1 MEEGTPVQED
11 LPDDPEI
18 ILIECRNQWVDLSSR
33 SVFMPP
39 SSDAS
44 QAISKRSAYTSSVKA

>member
-1 MEEGTPVQED
+1 MPVKED

-18 ILIECRNQWVDLSSR
+18 ILIECKNQWVALSSR

-44 QAISKRSAYTSSVKA
+44 QAVMKAIWNRCV